1 MVGRSEPPLK
11 PVSALG
17 SRPGTSALVLVVGGP
32 ITRADIERLCNCLR
46 ALLEGNNVPVV
57 ICDVGE
63 IGDPDIVTVDA
74 LARLQLTARRH
85 GRQIRLRDACDE
97 LQELLALVGLSDVVV
112 LTGGAQPGG
121 KTEERKQTRGVE
133 KRVDPGDSPG

>member
-1 MVGRSEPPLK
+1 MVGRNEPPLK
-11 PVSALG
+11 PVRAFG
-17 SRPGTSALVLVVGGP
+17 SRPETSALVLVVGGP

-46 ALLEGNNVPVV
+46 AMLEGSGAPLV

-85 GRQIRLRDACDE
+85 GRQIRLRDACEE
-97 LQELLALVGLSDVVV
+97 LQKLLALVGLSDVVP
-112 LTGGAQPGG
+112 LTEGPQSLG
-121 KTEERKQTRGVE
+121 KAEEWKQTRGVE